1 MKQVL
6 KSIKRKYLVG
16 GIAAFAGV
24 SLLTTGVATWVIG
37 SNSSAEKEVTVDVE
51 GLKNNTASVTIGSAS
66 NLTVGE
72 TKIVTDGFVKVTVT
86 EASTNNMKITLSN
99 VKYSFG
105 NGFTA
110 SKVGLRLATDYSYN
124 KNTHSPESSSGNLVP
139 DSASKVTRSVAKDA
153 KLKNND
159 ESFTAWQYITVQ
171 ETIDDIGA
179 KTSDGNKAGIE
190 HTIASLDVTFSWGS
204 FFNNQA
210 PSAYYNS
217 KELNLSTAADAN
229 NVENELTAMQTA
241 LEEKGIKITAE
252 LIAQ

>member
-16 GIAAFAGV
+16 GIAAFAGA

-37 SNSSAEKEVTVDVE
+37 ANSSAEQDVTVDVE
-51 GLKNNTASVTIGSAS
+51 GLKNNTASVTIETAS
-66 NLTVGE
+66 PLKVGE
-72 TKIVTDGFVKVTVT
+72 TENVTTGFVKVT
-86 EASTNNMKITLSN
+86 EASSDNMKITLFN

-105 NGFTA
+105 NGFTT
-110 SKVGLRLATDYSYN
+110 SKVGLRLAIDYSYN
-124 KNTHSPESSSGNLVP
+124 KDTHSPESSSGNLVP
-139 DSASKVTRSVAKDA
+139 NSASKFTRSVAKDA
-153 KLKNND
+153 KLKDDDADN
-159 ESFTAWQYITVQ
+159 TAWQYITVQ
-171 ETIDDIGA
+171 SVINDIG
-179 KTSDGNKAGIE
+179 SLCDGGNTAGAE
-190 HTIASLDVTFSWGS
+190 HTIATLPVTFSWGS

-217 KELNLSTAADAN
+217 EELNLSTAADAN
-229 NVENELTAMQTA
+229 NVENELSAMQTA